1 MIANCPRTFALFLQ
15 FSDSAQL
22 GVYGLRTASTI
33 GSGPPAVRLAS
44 FCSTAV
50 RVQITS
56 ARPEMHEGVDDSA
69 LRADI
74 DAQPLLHT
82 SRRPGWVKQVTPA
95 IPRSPAQQSMAPAPS
110 RLSTGTRFFWN
121 VCDPGIPDLGQDPCP
136 NAATLQRCSVM
147 FVMGNN
153 KHMALPVFGSHPGR
167 CALRRQMYILANG
180 CVEAGT
186 LSDRPGDSWTMCGSG
201 FTEYSQC
208 FVLPSV
214 AEGIL
219 MVDARRT
226 RRRTDTSK
234 VMRQETDLTLA

>member
-1 MIANCPRTFALFLQ
+1 MIAHCPRTFALFLQ
-15 FSDSAQL
+15 FSDNAQL

-44 FCSTAV
+44 LCSTAV
-50 RVQITS
+50 RVHIIS
-56 ARPEMHEGVDDSA
+56 ARSRFVMGSYGNPNMRPEMHEGVDDSA
-69 LRADI
+69 LRADM

-121 VCDPGIPDLGQDPCP
+121 ICDPGIPDLGQDPCP
-136 NAATLQRCSVM
+136 NAATLQQCSVM

-167 CALRRQMYILANG
+167 CALQ
-180 CVEAGT
+180 AGT
-186 LSDRPGDSWTMCGSG
+186 LSDRPGDSWTMCGGG

-234 VMRQETDLTLA
+234 VM